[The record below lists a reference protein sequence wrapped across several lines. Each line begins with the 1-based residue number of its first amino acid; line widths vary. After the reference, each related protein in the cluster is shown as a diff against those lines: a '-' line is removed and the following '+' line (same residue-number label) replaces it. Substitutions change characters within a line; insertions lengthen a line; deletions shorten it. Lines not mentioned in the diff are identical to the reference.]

1 MPIKTFT
8 KNYLYKHILNLWI
21 LNRAKRDPKTGDKAV
36 VAILNG
42 GGSRAGKT
50 FDIVHV
56 LLTIMRNFADPK
68 SKNARPLYIAV
79 YRDTLV
85 NARKRTFEDF
95 TKCLRIIG
103 LVEGKD
109 FTTTNSAT
117 VKIEIMGHTIE
128 FLGIPPANQ
137 QPVGC
142 DIAFVNE
149 LIENNNEA
157 SFIGIKRRTE
167 LLFLA
172 DWNPKESVHWAYNIE
187 RFNTFYTL
195 TTYLDNKHLPE
206 GLKSEAE
213 AQCPWMFE
221 DSELYLET
229 YTDYGE
235 KKEYK
240 LPADFDLAK
249 WKRGEYAFDGFLR
262 RRWLKEEAPENCR
275 EEDLWKYRRINHDN
289 IKTANRADYL
299 TYGMGIPSGQE
310 GAIFKDVTWV
320 KEMPKELDNQHFG
333 LDYGF
338 SNDPSSL
345 VSCGNIG
352 MDMYVQKLCYQK
364 TGTSDLLFDLIEK
377 PILNEEKRRYIEANN
392 EEWYKKLQEL
402 RFLLTKSYA
411 IQYENEDLRNNAIDT
426 AKENLFNHIDSGLP
440 IAPIYIVTD
449 TADLYKGRGSESE
462 QNFTI
467 DLNLIAQR
475 KGYNWSFIKVGSKPI
490 VPGIALMKKFNLHF
504 IEDNDVR
511 TEQQNYV
518 YLKDDAGNPTN
529 IPDKDS
535 KYNHIFDAARYCIWK
550 MFKYLFPV

>member
-249 WKRGEYAFDGFLR
+249 WKRGEYTFDGFLR

-275 EEDLWKYRRINHDN
+275 EEDLWKYRRINPDN

-320 KEMPKELDNQHFG
+320 SDIPDYLDNSYFG
-333 LDYGF
+333 LDYGW
-338 SNDPSSL
+338 SSDPSAL
-345 VSCGNIG
+345 VLCGNVG
-352 MDMYVQKLCYQK
+352 MSMYVKKLCYQK

-377 PILNEEKRRYIEANN
+377 PLLNEEKRRYIEANSEN
-392 EEWYKKLQEL
+392 WYHNLIEL
-402 RFLLTKSYA
+402 RKQLRIAHANNYKSEEEK
-411 IQYENEDLRNNAIDT
+411 IIAIDN
-426 AKENLFNHIDSGLP
+426 ANENLFNHIDNGLP
-440 IAPIYIVTD
+440 IEPIYVVTD
-449 TADLYKGRGSESE
+449 TQDVYKGRGETKE
-462 QNFTI
+462 QLFTT
-467 DLNLIAQR
+467 DLNMIAQK
-475 KGYNWSFIKVGSKPI
+475 KGYNWNFIKVGSKPLI
-490 VPGIALMKKFNLHF
+490 SGIALMKKFDLHF
-504 IEDNDVR
+504 VDDKDLRIEQ
-511 TEQQNYV
+511 ENYC
-518 YLKDDAGNPTN
+518 YMKDDSGNITN
-529 IPDKDS
+529 LPDKDS
-535 KYNHIFDAARYCIWK
+535 KYNHALDAARYCIFK
-550 MFKYLFPV
+550 FFKYMFGN